1 MGKPRGFR
9 APDYEEKRD
18 ALLAAISTRAYAD
31 DGATASLAELAR
43 AAGVTVPT
51 LRHYF
56 GDRRDVLRAVFAY
69 TAQQARHFIEAQ
81 SHPAGDSFEA
91 SLVAFAQAL
100 HAAWVHHGVGRAIA
114 ASLAH
119 GLHSDDLGPCTVE
132 HSLEPSIAALEARI
146 RSHEAL
152 GHIALD
158 GDEPRLVAL
167 QFLSPLL
174 IALLHQR
181 ELRGAQVRPLDEEA
195 FLTAHARR
203 IARAYAPPVAP

>member
-9 APDYEEKRD
+9 APDYEEKRN
-18 ALLAAISTRAYAD
+18 ALLAAVSARAFAD
-31 DGATASLAELAR
+31 DGATASFAELAR
-43 AAGVTVPT
+43 AADVTVPT

-56 GDRRDVLRAVFAY
+56 GDRDDVMRAVFAY
-69 TAQQARHFIEAQ
+69 NAQQARHFVEAQ
-81 SHPAGDSFEA
+81 SKPVGDSFEA

-100 HAAWVHHGVGRAIA
+100 HTAWVQFGVGRAIG

-119 GLHSDDLGPCTVE
+119 GLHSDTLGPCAVE
-132 HSLEPSIAALEARI
+132 NSLEPAIASLEARI
-146 RSHEAL
+146 LAHEQL

-167 QFLSPLL
+167 QFLSPVL

-181 ELRGAQVRPLDEEA
+181 ELRGAQVRPLDEGA

-203 IARAYAPPVAP
+203 IARAYAP